1 MKKNIIIISTIA
13 TMLIMF
19 ALTLG
24 YKLGNADYLQSAK
37 QKTETEIKMPA
48 KVDLSDKEQ
57 FDYVCDFMGQ
67 IVDWNCSG
75 GEEDELAITTKD
87 GYEVYAQKSE
97 SVYPANIK
105 QFVGFNDVQSWEIN
119 GNQLVITT
127 ITGDKY
133 TFNK

>member
-1 MKKNIIIISTIA
+1 MKKNIKNIIIT
-13 TMLIMF
+13 
-19 ALTLG
+19 LTLIVIALVSG
-24 YKLGNADYLQSAK
+24 YTLGRQNAS
-37 QKTETEIKMPA
+37 TERKVKISHTMPA

-127 ITGDKY
+127 ITDDKY
-133 TFNK
+133 TFNE